1 MAGVLLASVWHE
13 GFSPMKPTALIVAPT
28 LSHRVVPDLAGTGF
42 DLRVV
47 ASFEAAKAELIEQ
60 PHLLITEIRLAAY
73 NGLHLALRAQARGIR
88 SIVIGPPDLLFE
100 GDAERFGATYLHVAA
115 LDGLTSIA
123 ERIAHDAIITAS
135 DFEGRVHLTAID
147 VLPDIRRVSFAL

>member
-1 MAGVLLASVWHE
+1 
-13 GFSPMKPTALIVAPT
+13 MKPTALIVAPT
-28 LSHRVVPDLAGTGF
+28 LSQRVVRYLARTGF

-60 PHLLITEIRLAAY
+60 PDLLVTEIRLAAY

-88 SIVIGPPDLLFE
+88 SIVIGDPDLLFE
-100 GDAERFGATYLHVAA
+100 RDAERFGAVYLDVAA
-115 LDGLTSIA
+115 LDELTSIA
-123 ERIAHDAIITAS
+123 QRLAHDAVIAAP
-135 DFEGRVHLTAID
+135 DFAGRVQLTAID

>member
-1 MAGVLLASVWHE
+1 
-13 GFSPMKPTALIVAPT
+13 MKPIALIVAPT
-28 LSHRVVPDLAGTGF
+28 LSQRVVRYLARTGF

-60 PHLLITEIRLAAY
+60 PDLLVTEIRLAAY

-88 SIVIGPPDLLFE
+88 SIVIGDPDLLFE
-100 GDAERFGATYLHVAA
+100 RDAERFGAVYLDVAA
-115 LDGLTSIA
+115 LDELTSIA
-123 ERIAHDAIITAS
+123 QRLAHDAVIAAP
-135 DFEGRVHLTAID
+135 DFAGRVQLTAID